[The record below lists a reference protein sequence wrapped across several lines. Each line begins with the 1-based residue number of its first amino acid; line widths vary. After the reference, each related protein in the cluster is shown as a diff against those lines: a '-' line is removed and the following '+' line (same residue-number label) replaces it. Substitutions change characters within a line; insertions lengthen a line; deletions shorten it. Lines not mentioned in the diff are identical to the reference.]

1 MLEYFA
7 LLIMPMY
14 KSMQTPLSAYKA
26 DLSKPEFQEDPAQ
39 LLAVE
44 NLQRL
49 FDELLQKPE
58 AQSLLSNNWLSSLF
72 SRDESITPIKGL
84 YFWGGV
90 GRGKTYLMD
99 TFYHCLPFAEKKRT
113 HFHVFMQQVHELLKQ
128 YRDRKDPLQYVAKDL
143 VSGVR
148 ILCFDEFVVT
158 DVADAVIL
166 AKLLDNIFAMG
177 VSLVATSNVEPKH
190 LYKNGLQRSLFLP
203 AIDLIYQHTEV
214 LNIDGGID
222 YRLQFLN
229 KADIYF
235 TPLNEAASVG
245 LRHNFTNLAPEVGK
259 PNHVIEVLGRSLQ
272 TVHWADGIVWFEF
285 AELCE
290 TARSQND
297 YIELARC
304 FHSLVLGNVPVL
316 TKFND
321 DAARRLIN
329 LIDILYE
336 HNVKL
341 IMSAACEIDVLYQG
355 KKEQIKFEFDRTM
368 SRLHEMQSTEYLAL
382 PHLT

>member
-1 MLEYFA
+1 M
-7 LLIMPMY
+7 
-14 KSMQTPLSAYKA
+14 SMQTPLSCYAA
-26 DLSKPEFQEDPAQ
+26 DLEKPEFNEDAAQ
-39 LLAVE
+39 RLAVE

-49 FDELLQKPE
+49 FDELMVDQPE
-58 AQSLLSNNWLSSLF
+58 VGLFTKLF
-72 SRDESITPIKGL
+72 SKSPKKTPIKGL

-99 TFYHCLPFAEKKRT
+99 TFYHCLPFKQKKRA
-113 HFHVFMQQVHELLKQ
+113 HFHVFMQQVHRLLKQ
-128 YRDRKDPLQYVAKDL
+128 YRDRQDPLKYVAKELIADA
-143 VSGVR
+143 R

-166 AKLLDNIFAMG
+166 SKLMQNLFDAG
-177 VSLVATSNVEPKH
+177 VSLVATSNVEPKN

-203 AIDLIYQHTEV
+203 AIDLIYQHTDV

-222 YRLQFLN
+222 YRLLFLN

-235 TPLNEAASVG
+235 TPLNAEASTG
-245 LRHNFTNLAPEVGK
+245 LRHNFTSLAPEAGK
-259 PNHVIEVLGRSLQ
+259 PNHVIEVLGRPLQ

-285 AELCE
+285 SELCE

-297 YIELARC
+297 YIEIARC
-304 FHSLVLGNVPVL
+304 FHSVVLANVPIL
-316 TKFND
+316 TKFHE

-329 LIDILYE
+329 LVDILYE

-341 IMSAACEIDVLYQG
+341 IISAESYIDDLYQG
-355 KKEQIKFEFDRTM
+355 SKQQVQFEFDRTM
-368 SRLHEMQSTEYLAL
+368 SRLHEMQSKQYLSLA
-382 PHLT
+382 HIS

>member
-1 MLEYFA
+1 
-7 LLIMPMY
+7 
-14 KSMQTPLSAYKA
+14 MQTPLSCYAA
-26 DLSKPEFQEDPAQ
+26 DLEKPNFTEDDAQ
-39 LLAVE
+39 RLAVE

-49 FDELLQKPE
+49 FDELIVEQPE
-58 AQSLLSNNWLSSLF
+58 ESLLAKIFSKSNKK
-72 SRDESITPIKGL
+72 TPIKGL

-99 TFYHCLPFAEKKRT
+99 TFYHCLPFKEKKRA
-113 HFHVFMQQVHELLKQ
+113 HFHVFMQQVHQLLKQ
-128 YRDRKDPLQYVAKDL
+128 YRDQRDPLKLVAKELIQD
-143 VSGVR
+143 SR

-166 AKLLDNIFAMG
+166 SKLMRYLFDAG
-177 VSLVATSNVEPKH
+177 VSLVATSNVEPKS

-214 LNIDGGID
+214 LNIDGGTD
-222 YRLQFLN
+222 YRLLFLN

-235 TPLNEAASVG
+235 TPLNDAATVG
-245 LRHNFTNLAPEVGK
+245 LRHNFTSLAPEAGK
-259 PNHVIEVLGRSLQ
+259 PNHIIEVLGRPLQ

-285 AELCE
+285 SELCE

-297 YIELARC
+297 YIEIARC
-304 FHSLVLGNVPVL
+304 FHSLVLANVPVL
-316 TKFND
+316 TKFHE

-329 LIDILYE
+329 LVDILYE

-341 IMSAACEIDVLYQG
+341 IVSAETTIGELYQG
-355 KKEQIKFEFDRTM
+355 SKQQVQFEFERTA
-368 SRLHEMQSTEYLAL
+368 SRLHEMQSKQYLSLA
-382 PHLT
+382 HIS